1 MMAACF
7 TDVGERSLPEAV
19 TFGRRQPRTV
29 RPAPAPAHAPQSTEL
44 SAAAEAFRAELAADR
59 RPRGNDF
66 GAWRRSRRWRQALVL
81 AGTVGSFAPGVAT
94 FVMDAPLSVSI
105 GLQVAAVVGN
115 VWLRRG
121 RFRRRREILA
131 WEDAGDQT

>member
-1 MMAACF
+1 MMAACL

-29 RPAPAPAHAPQSTEL
+29 RPAPAHAPRSTEL

-59 RPRGNDF
+59 RSPDGDF
-66 GAWRRSRRWRQALVL
+66 GVWRRSRRWRQALVL

-94 FVMDAPLSVSI
+94 FVMDAPLPVSI

-115 VWLRRG
+115 VWLRRE